1 MSVVKFRFALV
12 SVLSLVLSVFVPLS
26 TAPATAVD
34 NSFAKTVTVL
44 GANGQP
50 YAGAEVALVSVDN
63 QNQTWV
69 PGTPAITDSS
79 GVAVVTGLT
88 SNTYA
93 ALTVEPP
100 VSDSTTAIFTSQI
113 YGVASLDESMTV
125 NLSASNMRVNILT
138 AAGTPAPAGSFV
150 NYPSELVQDLNKTV
164 VTTRTGA
171 FGLAITTKAG
181 QKDAFIG
188 VGGPTDFDS
197 VNRNYALRLAGTG
210 SSATRT
216 LYTDDTFTTVKT
228 PLSSVYQLSLLA
240 EELHGRLK
248 TSSGANLTL
257 PSGVHGRVVFTPANS
272 DGTPNRDFQG
282 PKSKLFNT
290 DGTFTAALPTQ
301 KAGKFLSQILLS
313 GSVAFPSFTG
323 PAVWL
328 DATGKYSSTG
338 VTGSYV
344 SASSF
349 VLEVRLPSAQPNL
362 VINAKDSSGAPQP
375 SYIDLVD
382 QSNTFNWW
390 GPNDTTN
397 GVAAFVLP
405 DSTYSF
411 SVTPFSLAEI
421 QSPNYF
427 NVSVAS
433 GVASVT
439 DQNGNDV
446 APNSDGIYVVQ
457 SLQPNVKFSI
467 LAAAPSNNPLGS
479 GNLQIFDLTW
489 RFINSFGTNN
499 GIVDAKLDDGTYLA
513 EIIPDGNATSAN
525 VVYTVTIVNGVATVK
540 DSADQS
546 VTAVNGRFPLHAA
559 TPNAVFRVVSPTDQT
574 SDLPQGY
581 INFSRNDGTGDLLST
596 SGKAAGVKL
605 DEGSV
610 DFDVAGG
617 GIYAQARY
625 TVTKSGSSIT
635 VTGPDGPV
643 HATNG
648 VFLLSPAVANVVVRV
663 VNPNDPSKPLTN
675 SFVNVSP
682 ADGSYNNGYGT
693 WDQPIAF
700 KLADG
705 DYYFD
710 ANSNTPGYASARYSV
725 TVAGGSVTVRNP
737 DGLDVS
743 AVDGIFPISPTTPNV
758 TLKVVDPG
766 THSAIEG
773 AWLEVHDFQSDQF
786 VSSTGSFHGIA
797 NFKLADGKYR
807 IRVHKGAN
815 ANPQLADSEFVVE
828 LTNGTA
834 AVSTKTGSPVT
845 ANNGVFEVALG
856 SSNLQVQ
863 IKSPVT
869 NSLMTNSY
877 LTLFEI
883 DSNRNYGRFV
893 TNADAFGGTTGLN
906 VADGHYAI
914 EVHPSG
920 SSSLAMSRYELN
932 VSGGGT
938 VFVMKSWAG
947 ATVNHENDGSYVLSP
962 EASNLTIKIVDPA
975 HPTQGILGAYVN
987 FQTDNGQW
995 LPGGGVN
1002 GAGIG
1007 SFKVPAGTYKLQVSP
1022 GGIIS
1027 GLATKTYNL
1036 TVASDG
1042 TPTITDQA
1050 NNIVAL
1056 DQGSGAFIL
1065 SPAAPNAVF
1074 KLVDPSTGAQLR
1086 SGFAN
1091 VFLAQ
1096 GNDRGRWVAG
1106 EGVGRLNF
1114 ALADGDYIVEV
1125 GGSSATEA
1133 FANKMY
1139 KIHVASGVATFAT
1152 LANQAIVAGNSGIL
1166 LAPAAAN
1173 VKFNIV
1179 DPVDASIPLTQAWA
1193 NVFESVNGNRGNWI
1207 ANSGGS
1213 RAAFS
1218 LSDGDYQ
1225 IEINGGSSISAYA
1238 SKYVKLHVSGSSAT
1252 YSTLADVAINPGS
1265 DGISLSPSV
1274 ANVLLSVVDPSTH
1287 ALLTQSWANI
1297 FNRTTN
1303 QWVGG
1308 SGSNQGL
1315 LGFTLGQGLYTVEV
1329 NPGGDT
1335 NLAQKRYDFEV
1346 DSSGAVTFPGKTAT
1360 QGRFAL
1366 EATSSNVKL
1375 KIVSPSDSTKLLL
1388 NAYVNIQ
1395 RTVDGQWVAG
1405 VGGNTGM
1412 LSLRLEDGTYNMQL
1426 EPGPNVT
1433 ESLAR
1438 KNFALTVS
1446 GSGTTVAIQGLT
1458 ADPSTHVFTISPSTP
1473 AIKGIVKN
1481 PIDDTGVRDSWIE
1494 PVNAITGEFLG
1505 QFGANSGPN
1514 GQFAMSMADGTYK
1527 LSAQVPWNSGYNLA
1541 KSAPC
1546 TVTVANGAVTTN
1558 QGGCVQQDHSVV
1570 LTLRAPNVSF
1580 IVADA
1585 NGNPLPNANVN
1596 IQFGAWN
1603 VWSNANSSG
1612 RVSLFIDPAEIH
1624 AANPTVTGTIH
1635 LHASLEP
1642 PYGTNSSVRTECN
1655 QGSNDAGTLCAKL
1668 SPIDLSNPSTPYV
1681 SQTIGTVNLA
1691 APNTRL
1697 TVTHPDN
1704 VAVGAGAWVVLFKE
1718 NANCPGCRMW
1728 LSGSNTGNDGVAAFN
1743 VTDTTGFFSVE
1754 VNPPY
1759 SERGTYAMVTYNH
1772 LTWAQ
1777 VNATFSVAS
1786 PNLKLTVDQPTT
1798 HLAAKWSY
1806 VNIET
1811 IDSSGNTTGW
1821 LPGSGTTEFGK
1832 TSLLL
1837 PNDGRFKLTI
1847 YPGGGSVG
1855 TRTTCNVQMTGGA
1868 VSLISGACPTGS
1880 ITSAGQL
1887 TVTLSRGNVSGTITH
1902 GTGHTPLAGAIV
1914 YAERVGGASPAQTFT
1929 TGEDGTFGFQ
1939 LDQGDWTFKV
1949 FYVNEPGES
1958 IVPELN
1964 GVAKTISSQTNSP
1977 FEINLAG

>member
-1 MSVVKFRFALV
+1 MSVVKLRFALV
-12 SVLSLVLSVFVPLS
+12 SVLSLVFSVFVPLS

-138 AAGTPAPAGSFV
+138 AAGAPAPAGSFV

-197 VNRNYALRLAGTG
+197 VNRNYALRLSGTG

-228 PLSSVYQLSLLA
+228 PVSSVYQLSLLP

-257 PSGVHGRVVFTPANS
+257 PSGVHGRVVFTPAKI
-272 DGTPNRDFQG
+272 DGTLDRDFQG

-301 KAGKFLSQILLS
+301 KAGKFFSQILLS
-313 GSVAFPSFTG
+313 GSTAFPSFTG

-328 DATGKYSSTG
+328 DASGKYSSSG
-338 VTGSYV
+338 VNGSYV

-362 VINAKDSSGAPQP
+362 VINAKDSSGVAQP

-382 QSNTFNWW
+382 QSNSYNWW

-397 GVAAFVLP
+397 GIAAYVLP
-405 DSTYSF
+405 DSNYSF

-433 GVASVT
+433 GVASVS

-446 APNSDGIYVVQ
+446 APNSDAVYVIQ
-457 SLQPNVKFSI
+457 SVQPNVQFSI

-479 GNLQIFDLTW
+479 GNLQIFDNTG
-489 RFINSFGTNN
+489 RFITSFGTYT
-499 GIVDAKLDDGTYLA
+499 GIVDSKLDDGTYKA
-513 EIIPDGNATSAN
+513 EIIPDGNAAAAN
-525 VVYTVTIVNGVATVK
+525 VVYTVTVANGVASVK
-540 DSADQS
+540 NSSDQD
-546 VTAVNGRFPLHAA
+546 VTAVNGRFPLHAD
-559 TPNAVFRVVSPTDQT
+559 TPNAVFGVVSPTDPTVKLQ
-574 SDLPQGY
+574 QGA
-581 INFSRNDGTGDLLST
+581 INYSKADGNWDFLST
-596 SGKAAGVKL
+596 SGKTSGIKL
-605 DEGSV
+605 EDGTF
-610 DFDVAGG
+610 DFDVFGG
-617 GIYAQARY
+617 GVYAQVRY
-625 TVTKSGSSIT
+625 SVTKAGSSIT

-643 HATNG
+643 LATNG

-663 VNPNDPSKPLTN
+663 VNPNDTSKPLTN

-682 ADGSYNNGYGT
+682 ADGSYSNGYGT
-693 WDQPIAF
+693 WDQPIAV
-700 KLADG
+700 KLTDG

-725 TVAGGSVTVRNP
+725 TVAGTSVTVRNP

-758 TLKVVDPG
+758 TLKVVDPS
-766 THSAIEG
+766 THTPIDG
-773 AWLEVHDFQSDQF
+773 AYLEVLDFQTDQF
-786 VSSTGSFHGIA
+786 VSSTGAFHGMA
-797 NFKLADGKYR
+797 NFKLANGKYR
-807 IRVHKGAN
+807 VRVHKGGQAS
-815 ANPQLADSEFVVE
+815 AQLADSEYVLE
-828 LTNGTA
+828 LTNGIPA
-834 AVSTKTGSPVT
+834 LSTKAGSPVT
-845 ANNGVFEVALG
+845 SVNGVFEAALSSSNLQFQIKAPG
-856 SSNLQVQ
+856 SSNLL
-863 IKSPVT
+863 SGA
-869 NSLMTNSY
+869 NLA
-877 LTLFEI
+877 LLEI
-883 DSNRNYGRFV
+883 DSNKNYGRFV
-893 TNADAFGGTTGLN
+893 ANADAPNGTAGFS
-906 VADGHYAI
+906 VSDGHYAV
-914 EVHPSG
+914 EVHPWN
-920 SSSLAMSRYELN
+920 SSTLAMSRYELT
-932 VSGGGT
+932 VSGSGT
-938 VFVMKSWAG
+938 VFALKTWAG
-947 ATVNHENDGSYVLSP
+947 VTVNQEIDGSFIVNPDSP
-962 EASNLTIKIVDPA
+962 NLTIKIVDPA
-975 HPTQGILGAYVN
+975 HPTQGIQGAYVN
-987 FQTDNGQW
+987 FQTESGQW

-1002 GAGIG
+1002 NAGLG

-1022 GGIIS
+1022 GGMIS
-1027 GLATKTYNL
+1027 NLATKTYNL

-1050 NNIVAL
+1050 NNVIPF
-1056 DQGSGAFIL
+1056 DQGSSAFIVTP
-1065 SPAAPNAVF
+1065 SAPNTSF
-1074 KLVDPSTGAQLR
+1074 KLVDPNTGALLR
-1086 SGFAN
+1086 SGFASI
-1091 VFLAQ
+1091 FQAQ

-1125 GGSSATEA
+1125 GGSSLTEA

-1139 KIHVASGVATFAT
+1139 KLHVASGVATFAT
-1152 LANQAIVAGNSGIL
+1152 QANQPITATNSVIL

-1179 DPVDASIPLTQAWA
+1179 DPVDPSTPLTQSWS

-1207 ANSGGS
+1207 ANAGGS

-1218 LSDGDYQ
+1218 LLDGDYQ
-1225 IEINGGSSISAYA
+1225 IEINGSSSTSVYA
-1238 SKYVKLHVSGSSAT
+1238 SKYVNLHVSGSTAT
-1252 YSTLADVAINPGS
+1252 YSTLAGAAINPGS
-1265 DGISLSPSV
+1265 DGISLSPAV
-1274 ANVLLSVVDPSTH
+1274 PNVQLTIVDPVTQQPL
-1287 ALLTQSWANI
+1287 AQSWANV

-1315 LGFTLGQGLYTVEV
+1315 LGFSLGQGLYTVEV

-1346 DSSGAVTFPGKTAT
+1346 DSSGTVTFPGKTAT

-1366 EATSSNVKL
+1366 EATSPNLKL
-1375 KIVSPSDSTKLLL
+1375 KVVSPSDSTKLLL

-1395 RTVDGQWVAG
+1395 RTVDNQWVAG

-1438 KNFALTVS
+1438 KAFTVTVS
-1446 GSGTTVAIQGLT
+1446 GSGSTVAIQGLT
-1458 ADPSTHVFTISPSTP
+1458 ADPSTHAFTISPATP

-1481 PIDDTGVRDSWIE
+1481 PIDDSAVSGSWVE
-1494 PVNAITGEFLG
+1494 PTNAITGEFLG

-1514 GQFAMSMADGTYK
+1514 GQFAMAMADGTYK

-1642 PYGTNSSVRTECN
+1642 PYGTNSSVRTDCN

-1681 SQTIGTVNLA
+1681 SQTIGTINLA

-1718 NANCPGCRMW
+1718 NANCPGCRLW
-1728 LSGSNTGNDGVAAFN
+1728 LAGSNTGNDGVAAFN

-1855 TRTTCNVQMTGGA
+1855 TRTTCNVQMAGGV
-1868 VSLISGACPTGS
+1868 VSLISGACATGN

-1902 GTGHTPLAGAIV
+1902 GTGHSPLAGAIV
-1914 YAERVGGASPAQTFT
+1914 YAERVGGASAAQTFT